1 MSEGIKSKDRV
12 DKYGEVFTPHEIVVD
27 MVNLGDTETIPIE
40 KTYFEPA
47 CGDGQFLIEILY
59 RKLLT
64 VKSLP
69 VEQREIALVKS
80 LCSIYAVDIQ
90 LDNVRESR
98 QRLLDMAHG
107 KSIESFTLTN
117 TNFIYEPI
125 NLGINF
131 TDKLDRTIEFIVK
144 RNIQCGNTLTNRKY
158 ITDVSKRDKVKELN
172 IALSTE
178 DDEIG
183 KSNIR
188 GAGLENDNYA
198 INLFGTYYN
207 FDGEYVTMVEE
218 QLNDEIQSPIGAVG
232 KTYNKVHYL
241 ELNTAKEIE
250 DHF

>member
-27 MVNLGDTETIPIE
+27 MVNLGDAETIPIE

-64 VKSLP
+64 VKNLP
-69 VEQREIALVKS
+69 VEQRELALVKS

-98 QRLLDMAHG
+98 QRLLDIAHG
-107 KSIESFTLTN
+107 KSIESFTLTD
-117 TNFIYEPI
+117 TNFVYESI

-158 ITDVSKRDKVKELN
+158 ITDVSKRGKVKELN

-188 GAGLENDNYA
+188 ARFDNDDYA
-198 INLFGTYYN
+198 INLFGTHYN
-207 FDGEYVTMVEE
+207 FDGEYVTMIEE
-218 QLNDEIQSPIGAVG
+218 QLNDEIQLPIGAVG

-241 ELNTAKEIE
+241 ELNTAK
-250 DHF
+250 